1 MGLFHSHSENKIFWS
16 KFTFVF
22 LFPDPPY
29 HIYLP
34 YLKKNWAYL
43 KEIDLETLNYVETMV
58 TQVLLST
65 F

>member
-1 MGLFHSHSENKIFWS
+1 MGLFHSHSENKTFWS
-16 KFTFVF
+16 KFIIVF

-34 YLKKNWAYL
+34 YLKKTEHTL

-58 TQVLLST
+58 T
-65 F
+65 